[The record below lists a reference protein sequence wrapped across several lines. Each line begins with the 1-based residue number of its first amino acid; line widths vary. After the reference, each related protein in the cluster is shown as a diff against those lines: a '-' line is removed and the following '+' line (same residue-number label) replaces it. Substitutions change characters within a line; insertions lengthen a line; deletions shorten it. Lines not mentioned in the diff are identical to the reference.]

1 MSTLKPEQVRK
12 LSEST
17 VLMVGV
23 GGLGCAAGWAL
34 ARAGVGRIYLA
45 DDDAVDESNLHRQ
58 LLYDEADIGD
68 AKVAV
73 AAARLAELGG
83 GQVVLEAAPRLVPDN
98 VRSWVRQASV
108 VVEGADN
115 YASKFMLADAA
126 RIEGRPIVHGAA
138 IGFRGTAWAVAADGR
153 PCYRCLFE
161 DIPQG
166 VAQNCSSA
174 GVMGPV
180 VGFVGALMADLA
192 LGVCLGEPRFGQVIE
207 YDGKRDRVREVRVPP
222 RNSCPTCGE
231 QRAIFD
237 VEEQRYTGKVCAA

>member
-1 MSTLKPEQVRK
+1 MTPEHVRK

-17 VLMVGV
+17 VLLVGV
-23 GGLGCAAGWAL
+23 GGLGCATGWVL

-58 LLYDEADIGD
+58 LLYDEADVGAD
-68 AKVAV
+68 KVAV
-73 AAARLAELGG
+73 AAARLAELGSDR
-83 GQVVLEAAPRLVPDN
+83 VVLEAAPRLVPDN
-98 VRSWVRQASV
+98 VRSWVRRADV

-126 RIEGRPIVHGAA
+126 RIEGCPIVHGAA
-138 IGFRGTAWAVAADGR
+138 LGFRGTAWAVAADGR

-161 DIPQG
+161 DIPEG
-166 VAQNCSSA
+166 AAQNCSSA

-180 VGFVGALMADLA
+180 VGFVGALLADLA
-192 LGVCLGEPRFGQVIE
+192 LGVCVGEPRFGHVIE

-231 QRAIFD
+231 QREILD
-237 VEEQRYTGKVCAA
+237 VEEQRYTRQFCAA